1 MKKLNTYYI
10 AFTALIAIL
19 CLPQY
24 LRGQEDDQPNIHE
37 GFFMRFLAGAGSG
50 NVELD
55 NVSGSTMTFQGSTGT
70 FHFQIGTEISEN
82 LALYG
87 DLGGF
92 SITEP
97 EIEWQ
102 GNRGTA
108 NNASISYTGIG
119 LGLSYY
125 LMPSNIYFSGSVLYA
140 CNTIEFET
148 VEGESENGLGIFLCI
163 GKEWLIGEKQKW
175 GLGVAGFFEGA
186 SLEDKKDAAG
196 NSSDIKNSNLGIAF
210 SATLF

>member
-1 MKKLNTYYI
+1 MKKINTYY
-10 AFTALIAIL
+10 TLLTLIAIL
-19 CLPQY
+19 FIPQWIQ
-24 LRGQEDDQPNIHE
+24 GQEDVRINIHE
-37 GFFMRFLAGAGSG
+37 GFFMRFLAGGGSG
-50 NVELD
+50 NVEMD
-55 NVSGSTMTFQGSTGT
+55 NVSGSTMTFQGATGT
-70 FHFQIGTEISEN
+70 FHFQIGTEISDN

-92 SITEP
+92 GITEP

-108 NNASISYTGIG
+108 NNASISYTGVGVG
-119 LGLSYY
+119 LTYY

-140 CNTIEFET
+140 SNTIEFET
-148 VEGESENGLGIFLCI
+148 SEGESENGLGIFLCI

-186 SLEDKKDAAG
+186 SLEDKEDAAG